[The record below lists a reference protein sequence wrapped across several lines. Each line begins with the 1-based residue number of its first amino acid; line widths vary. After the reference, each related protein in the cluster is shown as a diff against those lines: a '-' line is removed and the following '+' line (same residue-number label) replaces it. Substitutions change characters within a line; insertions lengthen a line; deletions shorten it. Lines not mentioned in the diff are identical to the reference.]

1 MNFCKNQQ
9 FFRLKEST
17 IFFMKIINFI
27 PLISHMCTCVCVKL
41 KREKKEKKENVGTRR
56 RRAKSKPRE

>member
-27 PLISHMCTCVCVKL
+27 PLISHMCTCAYVCMCKIE
-41 KREKKEKKENVGTRR
+41 KRKKGKERERRNAQKKSQE
-56 RRAKSKPRE
+56 